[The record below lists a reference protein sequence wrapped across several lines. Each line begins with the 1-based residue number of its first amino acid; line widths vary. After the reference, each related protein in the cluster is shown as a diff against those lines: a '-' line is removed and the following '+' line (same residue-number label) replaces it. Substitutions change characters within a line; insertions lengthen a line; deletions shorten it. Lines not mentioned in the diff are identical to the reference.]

1 MHISKLNFFI
11 VRPWSSVHP
20 RTLIS
25 SVFLVTLVDGE
36 ASCAGCVSCQVAC
49 HVLLHGVSGGRG
61 HAIAPAVR
69 LLHSILDL
77 GARASIVLVQH
88 HHFRNQRRLRIKP
101 NFWGMLEVPHERP
114 FRFKTDA
121 HSGTFLP
128 IRAHSDIF
136 ATWKCRKTHA
146 AGAHSLQP
154 ISPYII
160 LNRFE

>member
-1 MHISKLNFFI
+1 MRSPCHVKSCVTCFYMVCLH
-11 VRPWSSVHP
+11 PCSASVPSCFLHGP
-20 RTLIS
+20 LREK
-25 SVFLVTLVDGE
+25 LVTYP
-36 ASCAGCVSCQVAC
+36 SPFR
-49 HVLLHGVSGGRG
+49 VSGGRG

-88 HHFRNQRRLRIKP
+88 HHFRNQGRLRIKP
-101 NFWGMLEVPHERP
+101 NCWGMLEVPHERP
-114 FRFKTDA
+114 FRLKTDA

-160 LNRFE
+160 LNRGEQQEVPA

>member
-1 MHISKLNFFI
+1 MRSPCHVKSCVTCFYMVCLH
-11 VRPWSSVHP
+11 PCSASVP
-20 RTLIS
+20 SCTLHGPLREK
-25 SVFLVTLVDGE
+25 LVTYQ
-36 ASCAGCVSCQVAC
+36 SPF
-49 HVLLHGVSGGRG
+49 HVSGGRG

-88 HHFRNQRRLRIKP
+88 QRFRNQGRSRIKP
-101 NFWGMLEVPHERP
+101 NIWSMLEVPHERP

-121 HSGTFLP
+121 HSGTLLP
-128 IRAHSDIF
+128 IRAHPDIF